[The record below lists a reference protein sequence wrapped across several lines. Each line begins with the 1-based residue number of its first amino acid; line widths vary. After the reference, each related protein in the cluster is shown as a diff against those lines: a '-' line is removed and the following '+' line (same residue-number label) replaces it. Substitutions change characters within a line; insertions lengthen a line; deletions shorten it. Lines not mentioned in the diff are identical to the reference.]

1 MQTSRT
7 PIKQQHSNIN
17 LNLNINN
24 KPSNTKNTVLY
35 KSECEI
41 LIEVWRQGKIELT
54 DTVLYLTYQID
65 ESNNEIEKIE
75 IELKYIKLYSKEEL
89 LKMRSFHEKYIL
101 ALYFSNKNFNLILS
115 LKDLIHFE
123 FLYDKLSVLIIDI
136 EKCISRSNTLDTS
149 VYNLNTNKENSRNS
163 LNKNFQN
170 STPSKNLNA
179 SSVRPCQLNKQQQFN
194 LIKNSNITPNKEGKE
209 GKSLHSKKNSI
220 AFGCNIKEN
229 PSSACKQKVTKSKKG
244 MNMNINDISSG
255 NINNNNKSPCN
266 KNKQYPIND
275 HVIQSNL
282 HNNQSQVYQRLI
294 DNTSINAY
302 NTNMK
307 NFSKSSVNGIIQNI
321 PYDSKIS
328 NFNKN
333 INFSHMNKD
342 TTKDNRIG
350 LKDNINIFS
359 EEDLIL
365 TKQDQDET
373 IGELIRDLNLMKKM
387 NNFKDNSNQAM
398 YQPSNHQ
405 LPSNLYLNSYINSK
419 EIDKDIVINYINPDG
434 NYKKNNQTQLP
445 AAKSLK
451 ASIDN
456 DTSNSNMNINTKES
470 KEMKSKHE
478 LIRSLSEKIDNNE
491 ELIFDSFILKLSL
504 KENQLK
510 KEDLGSI
517 YKSLQR
523 SFAKS
528 QILSEMIAIL
538 SRRFLVKSIDKTLL
552 EMRKTEKNYLPIKQQ
567 KSIELCIIDIFN
579 IFLENSETSND
590 FYLKILP
597 SYLCEVFEI
606 DYILDIKRNISIP
619 CLFVIMQFHHK
630 IYFFDNTDINFSL
643 EKPFLT
649 QDIKYISIKNTIKW
663 FNSKANHS
671 NQDGKDG
678 REVEFHNNNIN
689 LNPMTSIANIN
700 KVISS
705 NIQKENKEN
714 TNFYSNFYQQ
724 QNLNEISFSYI
735 NRFSYR
741 NLEIKESIEGF
752 IVKNKNFCRKE
763 DESRLDLF
771 KFINSLISIK
781 DYEMA
786 LFICDQYSQ
795 KFSETLFLNPFL
807 YLILS
812 EIYSEFISIELG
824 NNFFNKSVD
833 LINWM
838 YGNDKSPLLI
848 DAYFSYSNILF
859 KHIRNKKL
867 HVNEEIHEENHDND
881 EVYIGLISVYL
892 DKTINIVIEI
902 FGSEHEKVIK
912 PQLLKLLVE
921 SFYLKYRISIS
932 LLDELYVNFEVL
944 FDKFNR
950 KGLFV
955 EEHLFVNLLID
966 HLEKYIS
973 DNKLKDCD
981 DDNESLYGKLSVMVN
996 RLYMR
1001 MNRIKSLINIK

>member
-7 PIKQQHSNIN
+7 PIKQQNSNMN
-17 LNLNINN
+17 LNLNVNN
-24 KPSNTKNTVLY
+24 KLNNTKNIVLY

-41 LIEVWRQGKIELT
+41 LIDVWRQGKIELT
-54 DTVLYLTYQID
+54 DTILYLTYQID
-65 ESNNEIEKIE
+65 ELNNEIEKIE
-75 IELKYIKLYSKEEL
+75 IELRYIKLYSKEEL
-89 LKMRSFHEKYIL
+89 LKMRSLHEKYIL

-123 FLYDKLSVLIIDI
+123 FLYDKLSILIVDI
-136 EKCISRSNTLDTS
+136 EKCISGFNAFDNSA
-149 VYNLNTNKENSRNS
+149 YNINTNKENSRNS

-170 STPSKNLNA
+170 STPSKNLNT
-179 SSVRPCQLNKQQQFN
+179 SSVRPCHVNKQQQLN

-229 PSSACKQKVTKSKKG
+229 PSSACKQKVTKSKKA

-266 KNKQYPIND
+266 KNKQNPIND
-275 HVIQSNL
+275 HVIQSNI

-294 DNTSINAY
+294 DNTSNNTY
-302 NTNMK
+302 NTNTK
-307 NFSKSSVNGIIQNI
+307 NFSKSSINAIIQNI

-333 INFSHMNKD
+333 INFTHMNKD

-373 IGELIRDLNLMKKM
+373 IGELIKDLNLMKKM
-387 NNFKDNSNQAM
+387 NNFKVNSNQAL
-398 YQPSNHQ
+398 YLPSNHQ

-419 EIDKDIVINYINPDG
+419 EIDKDIVINYINPDD
-434 NYKKNNQTQLP
+434 NNKKNNQTQLP

-456 DTSNSNMNINTKES
+456 DTNSNSNMNINTKES
-470 KEMKSKHE
+470 KEIKSKQE

-528 QILSEMIAIL
+528 QILSEMIATL

-579 IFLENSETSND
+579 IFLGNSETSND

-663 FNSKANHS
+663 FNSKANPT
-671 NQDGKDG
+671 NQHG
-678 REVEFHNNNIN
+678 REVELHNNIN

-705 NIQKENKEN
+705 NIHKENKEN
-714 TNFYSNFYQQ
+714 TNFNSNYNQQ

-848 DAYFSYSNILF
+848 DAYFTYSNILF

-867 HVNEEIHEENHDND
+867 NINEEIHEENHEN
-881 EVYIGLISVYL
+881 EEFYIGLISAYL
-892 DKTINIVIEI
+892 DKTINVGIEI
-902 FGSEHEKVIK
+902 FGNEHEKVIK

-921 SFYLKYRISIS
+921 SFYLKYSINTC
-932 LLDELYVNFEVL
+932 LLHELYVNFEIL
-944 FDKFNR
+944 FDKLNK

-973 DNKLKDCD
+973 ENKLKECD
-981 DDNESLYGKLSVMVN
+981 DESLYEKLSLMVN